1 MLRHDGLPSPVTPA
15 FGGAP
20 DSSGLYRESFEKDSC
35 GFGLIA
41 HMDDKPSHW
50 VVSTAIGALHRHPHS
65 QITYIQAGA
74 FKVHIGA
81 ETRVLRGGDF
91 YLIPT
96 GVEHGVEALEDSILV
111 DFFAPMREDF
121 VPAAAEGNTATPA
134 TP

>member
-1 MLRHDGLPSPVTPA
+1 MLVEKNQRFIESGRIGWTDLGGGVRRKVTA
-15 FGGAP
+15 YNDALMSVYVEFRKG
-20 DSSGLYRESFEKDSC
+20 
-35 GFGLIA
+35 
-41 HMDDKPSHW
+41 
-50 VVSTAIGALHRHPHS
+50 AIGALHRHPHS

-121 VPAAAEGNTATPA
+121 VPAAPVAVAAADAGTHGQS
-134 TP
+134 